1 MEKNLMDFKKLFFY
15 VAYINLYN
23 MSHISK
29 QEKRDLLEKE
39 LRFAWKNY
47 TFLSRLDR
55 KYKVKDKFNSFIEMF

>member
-1 MEKNLMDFKKLFFY
+1 
-15 VAYINLYN
+15 